1 MSIQISVYEP
11 PWKYLNIDLF
21 KVFLKLT
28 KKSPT
33 AAMFRLRLRVPC
45 KHNKQDFNR
54 ANEIFVRIQL
64 IATEGSM
71 YLFSDNRFDNL
82 L

>member
-1 MSIQISVYEP
+1 
-11 PWKYLNIDLF
+11 
-21 KVFLKLT
+21 
-28 KKSPT
+28 
-33 AAMFRLRLRVPC
+33 MFRLRLRVPC

>member
-1 MSIQISVYEP
+1 
-11 PWKYLNIDLF
+11 
-21 KVFLKLT
+21 
-28 KKSPT
+28 
-33 AAMFRLRLRVPC
+33 MFRLRLRVPR

-64 IATEGSM
+64 IVTEGRM
-71 YLFSDNRFDNL
+71 PLFSDDEPHDL

>member
-11 PWKYLNIDLF
+11 PWKYLNIGLF

-33 AAMFRLRLRVPC
+33 AAMFRLRLRLRF
-45 KHNKQDFNR
+45 HNKQDFNR

-71 YLFSDNRFDNL
+71 YLFFR
-82 L
+82 